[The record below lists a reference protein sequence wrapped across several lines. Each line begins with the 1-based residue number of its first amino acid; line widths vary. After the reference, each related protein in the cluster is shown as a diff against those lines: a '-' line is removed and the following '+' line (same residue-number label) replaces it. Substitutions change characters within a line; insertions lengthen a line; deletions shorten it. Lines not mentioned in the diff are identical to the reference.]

1 MSLSHL
7 SRVDLCWSYDDRRK
21 KDMNEEEALILSHIQ
36 AAQNEGMC
44 HEYRCMPSTKSPYPH
59 NGFGCVYLE
68 TGLMIAATRYLDE
81 TSEGENSAA
90 PDGH

>member
-7 SRVDLCWSYDDRRK
+7 SRVDLCWSDDDRRK
-21 KDMNEEEALILSHIQ
+21 KDMDEEEALILSHIQ

-59 NGFGCVYLE
+59 NGFRCVYLE
-68 TGLMIAATRYLDE
+68 PELMIAATRYLDE
-81 TSEGENSAA
+81 TSAGEDSAA